1 MKLARILNLVLAASL
16 AVLLPLEQAHC
27 AWMGLEKSAS
37 KTSGTMSPGHECCRS
52 LATSMPH
59 RGPSPKTASP
69 GCMCEQLPKG
79 ALPSAVLLDTNTPSI
94 AAFVMPSVSVVV
106 SPVSMVTETVPAPD
120 VGCIPPPHATSAH
133 GLRAPPA
140 TS

>member
-1 MKLARILNLVLAASL
+1 MKLARILNLVLAISL

-37 KTSGTMSPGHECCRS
+37 RSSGAMSPGHECCRS
-52 LATSMPH
+52 LGSSMPH
-59 RGPSPKTASP
+59 RGPQPKTTSP

-79 ALPSAVLLDTNTPSI
+79 ALPSAVLLDTDASSVT
-94 AAFVMPSVSVVV
+94 AFVLPTVASVL
-106 SPVSMVTETVPAPD
+106 SPVSMVTETVPALD